1 VAVDVYPH
9 EVRTTIE
16 IDDDL
21 LAEAQELAGTDTKR
35 ATIEYALR
43 ELVRRNE
50 RLKMLDLEGEIQW
63 EGDLQAMRATRTFP
77 R

>member
-1 VAVDVYPH
+1 MYTGAM
-9 EVRTTIE
+9 RTTIE

-21 LAEAQELAGTDTKR
+21 LAEAQAMAGTDTKR
-35 ATIEYALR
+35 ATVEYALR

-50 RLKMLDLEGEIQW
+50 RLKVLDLEGTIEW
-63 EGDLQAMRATRTFP
+63 EGDLDSLRQSRTFP